1 MRYKV
6 NDIVLYGVDGVCKVT
21 NIVEKHVGKESIEYY
36 VLESCSYENTTV
48 YVPTASEKLVARMR
62 QVMTSGDILDL
73 IKNMPDEETI
83 WVEDENE
90 RKVRFEEILVSN
102 DRKVIM
108 TMIKTL
114 YLHQQELKANK
125 KKMRASDEKM
135 MRDAEKRLY
144 DEFAYALNMKSDQV
158 LPFIRDILDGQQ
170 KVVNA

>member
-6 NDIVLYGVDGVCKVT
+6 NDIVLYGVDGVCKIT
-21 NIVEKHVGKESIEYY
+21 SIVHRHVGKESIEYY

-48 YVPTASEKLVARMR
+48 YVPTASEKLVGRMR
-62 QVMTSGDILDL
+62 QVMSSGDILEL
-73 IKNMPDEETI
+73 IQNMPEQDAY

-90 RKVRFEEILVSN
+90 RKQKFEEILVSN
-102 DRKVIM
+102 DRKSIM
-108 TMIKTL
+108 RMIKSL

-125 KKMRASDEKM
+125 KKMRASDEKL

-170 KVVNA
+170 KVANA